1 MGKYG
6 KRMKIAFNFLQLLNL
21 ENYVE
26 KLCRLY
32 KMSSYVLIIFYKNNS
47 FISLFIWETYYMFE
61 LNTMYLIKEVLKYEP
76 ALW

>member
-76 ALW
+76 AL

>member
-1 MGKYG
+1 
-6 KRMKIAFNFLQLLNL
+6 MKIAFNFLQLLNL

-32 KMSSYVLIIFYKNNS
+32 KMSFYVLIIFYKNNS

-76 ALW
+76 AL

>member
-26 KLCRLY
+26 ELCILY
-32 KMSSYVLIIFYKNNS
+32 KMSSYVLITFYKNHF
-47 FISLFIWETYYMFE
+47 FISLFIWETYNTFE
-61 LNTMYLIKEVLKYEP
+61 LNTMYLIKEVFKYEP
-76 ALW
+76 VLR

>member
-6 KRMKIAFNFLQLLNL
+6 KRMKITFNFLQLLDL

-32 KMSSYVLIIFYKNNS
+32 KMSSYVLITFYKNNF
-47 FISLFIWETYYMFE
+47 FISLFIWETYNMFE
-61 LNTMYLIKEVLKYEP
+61 LNTMHLIKEVFKYEP
-76 ALW
+76 AL